1 MRKLLPVRFS
11 RNRVAVRFCVRL
23 LVCLFCFCS
32 AIPVAAQKQN
42 AAWRYHI
49 RKTSGNIDIDGRMDE
64 LAWQLA
70 DSTSEFFMTLPMDTS
85 LANVRTQVRMTYD
98 SKNIYIIVH
107 CYNKLKGPYM
117 VESLRRDFNFVKNDN
132 FLFFIDPFDARTDG
146 FSFGANAAGAQWDG
160 SMYEGS
166 KVDLNWDTK
175 WTSAI
180 QQDADK
186 WTWEASIPFKSIRYK
201 KGVTEWGINFG
212 RNDLKTTEKSAWAPV
227 PRQFPTAAL
236 AYTGTLVWDSAPPA
250 AKSNISLIPYTLGS
264 VTSDRVNNKPTDYK
278 WNIGGDA
285 KIAVT
290 SSLNLDLTFNP
301 DFSQVDV
308 DQQVINLNRFELF
321 FPERR
326 QFFLENGDLFNN
338 FGYADIRP
346 FFSRR
351 IGLNVPIHFGAKLTG
366 KINKD
371 WRIGMMDLQTGHS
384 YTNDI
389 GAQNFGVITLQRKV
403 FARSN
408 IGFIF
413 INKQATETWKSTVP
427 SKSFNRTAGLEYNL
441 ASSNNKLTGKLLG
454 LKSFGPASQSRDE
467 VVAGHLQYLS
477 KKWTLYYQQQYVG
490 RNYTAE
496 VGYVPRN
503 GYNKFSP
510 LVLRNFFPKH
520 GKVLTHGIQL

>member
-1 MRKLLPVRFS
+1 
-11 RNRVAVRFCVRL
+11 
-23 LVCLFCFCS
+23 
-32 AIPVAAQKQN
+32 
-42 AAWRYHI
+42 
-49 RKTSGNIDIDGRMDE
+49 MDE

-98 SKNIYIIVH
+98 SRNIYIIVH

-180 QQDADK
+180 QQDEDK
-186 WTWEASIPFKSIRYK
+186 WTWEAAIPFKSIRYK
-201 KGVTEWGINFG
+201 KGITEWGINFG

-290 SSLNLDLTFNP
+290 SSLNLDLTVNP

-308 DQQVINLNRFELF
+308 DQRPAQAVVD
-321 FPERR
+321 
-326 QFFLENGDLFNN
+326 DL
-338 FGYADIRP
+338 
-346 FFSRR
+346 
-351 IGLNVPIHFGAKLTG
+351 
-366 KINKD
+366 
-371 WRIGMMDLQTGHS
+371 
-384 YTNDI
+384 
-389 GAQNFGVITLQRKV
+389 
-403 FARSN
+403 AR
-408 IGFIF
+408 
-413 INKQATETWKSTVP
+413 
-427 SKSFNRTAGLEYNL
+427 L
-441 ASSNNKLTGKLLG
+441 
-454 LKSFGPASQSRDE
+454 
-467 VVAGHLQYLS
+467 
-477 KKWTLYYQQQYVG
+477 
-490 RNYTAE
+490 
-496 VGYVPRN
+496 
-503 GYNKFSP
+503 
-510 LVLRNFFPKH
+510 
-520 GKVLTHGIQL
+520 